1 MNDQLVINNLI
12 DFIKNDHG
20 KQKWTIVYEISESE
34 QLRIAYYSSFVK
46 KSKSKVILKDYQWD
60 VSIGHGFPTV
70 VTHYRNERTINKY
83 YRHSYAN
90 FPPLV
95 IARYFGV
102 KEPSIEIAE
111 EFRLFHNLYFDSERQ
126 VYLSF
131 DEAGDEIEVVR
142 VTPEQVL
149 IKTNYLHQFMI
160 EAKINLVLY
169 FDCTLS
175 SSNNLEFEE
184 VHKTKELI
192 YSIYSGKIDEKYF
205 SLLMGKKLINYDS
218 IAFLSESKKNYQEFY
233 VGGDEVNPKLS
244 TCNPKEL
251 DDLFIRKPNAPG
263 HYLTPV
269 FFKKEVLTHYFNNSS
284 EYTVTESTVS
294 RKGAWHLSI
303 DNQSTD
309 YLSVY
314 LGDLG
319 GLPAQVQTYWKSFNL
334 IPDGHTVSQIYY
346 ERTMQASFVEAT
358 RSDHVFKKI
367 YCKLSTAWYQKFGWY
382 LFKPLNNKDKHHFDC
397 LRYMLTEE
405 QSEFDLLIGALA
417 KILNDSINCEQIE
430 KLLGKKM
437 EGSKS
442 IILLEELFIYLKF
455 EYASNFKVYLQKV
468 QALRS
473 TGVAHRKGKEY
484 DKAIKKYNIPHKKLS
499 NGFNNILLEGADLLN
514 SLHETLSKNYVE

>member
-1 MNDQLVINNLI
+1 MSNQRVINNLI
-12 DFIKNDHG
+12 DFIKTEHG
-20 KQKWTIVYEISESE
+20 KQKWTTVYEISERD
-34 QLRIAYYSSFVK
+34 QLRVAYYSSFVK
-46 KSKSKVILKDYQWD
+46 KSKSKAILKEYQWD
-60 VSIGHGFPTV
+60 VSIGHGFPTII
-70 VTHYRNERTINKY
+70 TEYKDEKTINKY
-83 YRHSYAN
+83 HRHSYAS

-95 IARYFGV
+95 IARHFGV
-102 KEPSIEIAE
+102 KEPSLEIAE
-111 EFRLFHNLYFDSERQ
+111 EFRLFHNLYFDTKKQ

-142 VTPEQVL
+142 VTSGQVQ
-149 IKTNYLHQFMI
+149 IKTNYLYKFMI

-169 FDCTLS
+169 FDCTFS
-175 SSNNLEFEE
+175 SPNKLEFEE
-184 VHKTKELI
+184 IHKTEELI

-205 SLLMGKKLINYDS
+205 SLLMGKKLINYGS
-218 IAFLSESKKNYQEFY
+218 VAFPSEPKKNYQEFY
-233 VGGDEVNPKLS
+233 VGGDEVNPKMS
-244 TCNPKEL
+244 TCNPEKL
-251 DDLFIRKPNAPG
+251 DDLFIRKPNATG

-294 RKGAWHLSI
+294 RKGAWHLHI
-303 DNQSTD
+303 DNQSAD

-334 IPDGHTVSQIYY
+334 IPDGHAISQIYY
-346 ERTMQASFVEAT
+346 ERTMQASFVEST

-367 YCKLSTAWYQKFGWY
+367 YSKLSKAWHQKFGWY
-382 LFKPLNNKDKHHFDC
+382 LFKPLSTKDRHHLDC

-405 QSEFDLLIGALA
+405 QSEFDLLIGSLA
-417 KILNDSINCEQIE
+417 KILNDSVNCEQIE

-442 IILLEELFIYLKF
+442 IILLEDLFIYLNF
-455 EYASNFKVYLQKV
+455 EYASNFKIFLQKI
-468 QALRS
+468 QTLRS

-484 DKAIKKYNIPHKKLS
+484 DKAIEKYNIPHKLS

-514 SLHETLSKNYVE
+514 SLYEILPKNSIE